1 MKNMPEISHY
11 MKLLLKSEFPQ
22 FSLLSPKEFISELR
36 KRDVHVTKMDLSYF
50 DKKGIIRPCLR
61 LKRPLSPYQ
70 NEKYLSLMLR
80 NPHYWK
86 ELYKEKYIEFPETND
101 SKTRYSYSNENKEK
115 TWIYYHPLQMLFVK
129 NQTFEEIT
137 KIKRRSF
144 LYKNFDLQTLAEQE
158 KKSQRKWLKIM
169 KEKSLNE
176 YNRIIGLLMVLE
188 ERYRPDVTSE
198 FYQKPDDKTF
208 ITKWKKWVRKYPAK
222 NILRKSMWNII
233 SLKAEYEH
241 MVFGTNQLD
250 PINKW
255 NPFPEIIKRGK
266 RRKLKG
272 KALLAQD
279 FFEALQTLSL
289 FIKDLTGN
297 SMPSPYDSGQWN
309 TGWKEMVYGEP
320 YDVKS
325 EKTINRILS
334 DFLTK
339 RPIICSIIYEGET
352 EDRVIRAIMKSV
364 DVYDPEKQGIH
375 LYNTEGSG
383 NMNQKN
389 LDGYIMRANLAENDV
404 YVIIDKD
411 AEKLLKKHLDNDN
424 IKHENCII
432 WNNDFEVDNFG
443 IDIVIEKINS
453 VLIKNGNNSI
463 TTNEVKKEMK
473 QKALFNAISS
483 VVYKNQRIELTKLIT
498 KPELAM
504 GILDPRIKN
513 IRKEYNDKGWVPV
526 YPIEKELKRILC
538 TIPQYLGN

>member
-1 MKNMPEISHY
+1 
-11 MKLLLKSEFPQ
+11 
-22 FSLLSPKEFISELR
+22 
-36 KRDVHVTKMDLSYF
+36 
-50 DKKGIIRPCLR
+50 
-61 LKRPLSPYQ
+61 
-70 NEKYLSLMLR
+70 
-80 NPHYWK
+80 
-86 ELYKEKYIEFPETND
+86 
-101 SKTRYSYSNENKEK
+101 
-115 TWIYYHPLQMLFVK
+115 
-129 NQTFEEIT
+129 
-137 KIKRRSF
+137 
-144 LYKNFDLQTLAEQE
+144 
-158 KKSQRKWLKIM
+158 M

-188 ERYRPDVTSE
+188 ERYRPDVISE

-233 SLKAEYEH
+233 SLKAEYER
-241 MVFGTNQLD
+241 MVFDTNQLD
-250 PINKW
+250 PINSW

-266 RRKLKG
+266 KIKLKG

-352 EDRVIRAIMKSV
+352 EDRVIRAIMESV

-383 NMNQKN
+383 NMNQRN
-389 LDGYIMRANLAENDV
+389 LDGYIMRANLVENDV

-463 TTNEVKKEMK
+463 TTDEVKKEMK

-504 GILDPRIKN
+504 RILDPRIKN
-513 IRKEYNDKGWVPV
+513 IRKEYYDNEWVPV
-526 YPIEKELKRILC
+526 YLIEKELKRILR
-538 TIPQYLGN
+538 TIPEYLGN